1 MARRRIATI
10 SSLDEHPNLPEI
22 LGVLA
27 QLPHVSDSDL
37 IRLADNW
44 RNTVF
49 LAEARS
55 RALDPD
61 SPLVLEV
68 LAAFE
73 AVQALFAD
81 DVCGEAEYVEL
92 DPEVASVA
100 LKAVRDAIAAAYAE
114 PLLNRAEH
122 AALMAPWRAVYPT
135 TLVDEPDLG
144 EHAAQ
149 VKALLSAMPRLA
161 TRCHDTD
168 AANLYDEILHTSMA
182 LDEDVREVARDEA
195 WQAALLTNRRRVWG
209 LIRRSGAEGIGRFC
223 GQCRTRHDDDDDTM
237 RVLGLCLDAACALLV
252 ADAIDDNLVDVLTLP
267 VQQLIPRQRTAPEA

>member
-10 SSLDEHPNLPEI
+10 SSLDVHPNLAEI

-27 QLPHVSDSDL
+27 QLPHVTDNDL
-37 IRLADNW
+37 VELADNW

-49 LAEARS
+49 LADARA

-81 DVCGEAEYVEL
+81 DICGEAYYVSL
-92 DPEVASVA
+92 DPEIASVA

-114 PLLNRAEH
+114 PLLSRTEH
-122 AALMAPWRAVYPT
+122 AGLMAPWRAVYPT
-135 TLVDEPDLG
+135 ALVDEPDLG
-144 EHAAQ
+144 EHAAR

-161 TRCHDTD
+161 ARCHDDD
-168 AANLYDEILHTSMA
+168 AALLYDEILRTSMA
-182 LDEDVREVARDEA
+182 LDEDVRTVARDEA

-209 LIRRSGAEGIGRFC
+209 LVRRSGAEGMGRFC
-223 GQCRTRHDDDDDTM
+223 GQCRTRHDDEDTM
-237 RVLGLCLDAACALLV
+237 RVLSLCLDAACALLV

-267 VQQLIPRQRTAPEA
+267 VQQLIPRQRASGD